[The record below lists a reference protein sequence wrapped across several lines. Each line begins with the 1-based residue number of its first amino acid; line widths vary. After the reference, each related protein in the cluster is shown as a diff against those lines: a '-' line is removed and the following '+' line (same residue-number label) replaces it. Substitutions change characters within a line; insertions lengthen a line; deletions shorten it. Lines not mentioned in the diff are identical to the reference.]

1 MCFNT
6 SHVVVYL
13 MRTGGCVICNLFQYI
28 SCCSL
33 SSTRL
38 LICLSTSISIHLML
52 QFILPV
58 CVTRNPALKFQ
69 YISCCSLSIQAGGC
83 PVAADLFQYISC
95 CSLSPPSYV
104 SGSHQQG
111 FNTSHVV
118 VYRRLP
124 AKSGTGNFSFNTSH
138 VVVYLFPGCINIC
151 LFPFQYISCC
161 SLSLFLVNPEVSISV
176 SIHLMLQFI
185 WFCSCWGIALLYVSI
200 HLMLQF
206 ISELAEYYIQRF
218 GFQYISCCSLS

>member
-1 MCFNT
+1 MDN
-6 SHVVVYL
+6 V
-13 MRTGGCVICNLFQYI
+13 
-28 SCCSL
+28 
-33 SSTRL
+33 
-38 LICLSTSISIHLML
+38 
-52 QFILPV
+52 P
-58 CVTRNPALKFQ
+58 P
-69 YISCCSLSIQAGGC
+69 QAGGC

-151 LFPFQYISCC
+151 LFQFQYISCC
-161 SLSLFLVNPEVSISV
+161 SLSGSV
-176 SIHLMLQFI
+176 RV
-185 WFCSCWGIALLYVSI
+185 GALR
-200 HLMLQF
+200 
-206 ISELAEYYIQRF
+206 YYM
-218 GFQYISCCSLS
+218 FQYISCCSLSRSLQSIIYSVSGFNTSHVVVYHDTIANRPNGIKFQYISCCSLSDNEQ